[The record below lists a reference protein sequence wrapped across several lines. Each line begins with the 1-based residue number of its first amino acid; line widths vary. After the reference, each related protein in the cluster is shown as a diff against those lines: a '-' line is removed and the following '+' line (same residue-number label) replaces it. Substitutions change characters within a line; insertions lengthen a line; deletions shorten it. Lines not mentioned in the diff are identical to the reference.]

1 MPFTPPPLHGAPS
14 VSDEA
19 IPPTSIGR
27 IGQYVLSGLL
37 CLGALILLFLGSFSD
52 STVTMLSNVARAPA
66 VQTTEARPTQ
76 AAPAVPS
83 LSTAEL
89 SAKPEQGEVDTEA
102 AQRGLLHE
110 PSVEPQAGGMGH
122 IGQRSDA
129 GSAMG
134 APRLPATT
142 HRHVR
147 EMAIRPY
154 VTRSDPRGIWLSVP
168 NQNSGSN
175 S

>member
-1 MPFTPPPLHGAPS
+1 MPFTPLPLHGAPS

-37 CLGALILLFLGSFSD
+37 CLVALILLFLGSFSD
-52 STVTMLSNVARAPA
+52 STVTMPSVARAPA
-66 VQTTEARPTQ
+66 AQTTEARPTQ

-89 SAKPEQGEVDTEA
+89 SAKPEQGEIDTEA

-110 PSVEPQAGGMGH
+110 SSVEPQAGGMGH

-134 APRLPATT
+134 APRLPAT
-142 HRHVR
+142 
-147 EMAIRPY
+147 
-154 VTRSDPRGIWLSVP
+154 
-168 NQNSGSN
+168 
-175 S
+175 

>member
-1 MPFTPPPLHGAPS
+1 MPSTPLPLHGVPS
-14 VSDEA
+14 ASDEA

-52 STVTMLSNVARAPA
+52 STVTMLSNVVRAPTA
-66 VQTTEARPTQ
+66 QTTEARPTQ
-76 AAPAVPS
+76 PALAVRS
-83 LSTAEL
+83 LSTAAL
-89 SAKPEQGEVDTEA
+89 SVKPEQAEVDTEA

-110 PSVEPQAGGMGH
+110 PSVEPQAGGV
-122 IGQRSDA
+122 GQRSDG
-129 GSAMG
+129 GSAIH
-134 APRLPATT
+134 APRLPAQTARI

-147 EMAIRPY
+147 EVPIRPY
-154 VTRSDPRGIWLSVP
+154 VTKSDPHGIWLSVP